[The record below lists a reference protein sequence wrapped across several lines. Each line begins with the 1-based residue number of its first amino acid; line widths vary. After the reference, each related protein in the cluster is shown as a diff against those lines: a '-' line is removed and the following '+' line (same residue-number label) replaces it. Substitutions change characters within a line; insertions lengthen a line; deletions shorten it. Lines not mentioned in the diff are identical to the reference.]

1 MTEQEIEGLRKQNA
15 FDRIKRLLIDTGMF
29 SEPTSP
35 DTVADFVESLVCN
48 NITVNRYA
56 FDVHERIDVMFRG
69 FYYSLGA
76 SFILE
81 KPMNVGKFNEALA
94 KSGAGWR
101 LVDLVYPATPDTL
114 PVFVKVDTDADAV

>member
-1 MTEQEIEGLRKQNA
+1 
-15 FDRIKRLLIDTGMF
+15 
-29 SEPTSP
+29 
-35 DTVADFVESLVCN
+35 
-48 NITVNRYA
+48 
-56 FDVHERIDVMFRG
+56 MFRG